1 MQGEIIMRSNQ
12 AQRARAS
19 SQRESVKLDGMRFF
33 TDEEFDERIA
43 RVRARI
49 ESAKLDAVIITNP
62 ENIYYLTGL
71 NHQGYFAY
79 TSLILPLENE
89 PVLIIR
95 AMEKAITRDMVVPS
109 VKFYPYSDGIEPPP
123 KPRDRQE
130 DITFSER
137 TGEPEGGGLMPSSMS
152 LGVSIHAGNGEDL
165 DYSAPVQVTC
175 QALKD
180 LGLASGRVAFE
191 KNSSFLP
198 YKTAEG
204 FVTRM
209 SDIRWSDAGDLINDC
224 RIVQSPAELE
234 CTRLAAGISDAMV
247 MSGVAMA
254 GPGVPNRDVAAII
267 YHTMIQ
273 RGGTYPAFVPLIR
286 STRTLDHEH
295 GTWDSDKLSSRDLLF
310 LEMSGCFWRYH
321 APVGRLVHIGEA
333 LGGSQRTSEICI
345 EAQLA
350 AADAIRPG
358 VTADSVY
365 QAWKR
370 CIDKAGL
377 DHYHRHHC
385 GYLVGI
391 GFPPSWS
398 GSGVPRGLRKG
409 SDMVIEEGM
418 AFHLMSWL
426 MRTGRGDAFLSDTVV
441 VTASGCEFLTSAP
454 RDLIVR

>member
-1 MQGEIIMRSNQ
+1 MKEANDRTEATPEST
-12 AQRARAS
+12 AR
-19 SQRESVKLDGMRFF
+19 DGLRFF
-33 TDEEFDERIA
+33 TDEEFEERIE
-43 RVRARI
+43 RVRQRI
-49 ESAKLDAVIITNP
+49 AGRGLDAVIITNP

-79 TSLILPLENE
+79 TSLILPIEGK
-89 PVLIIR
+89 PVLIMR
-95 AMEKAITRDMVVPS
+95 AMEKAITRDMVVPTVS
-109 VKFYPYSDGIEPPP
+109 FYPYSDGIEPL
-123 KPRDRQE
+123 PRATDPGE
-130 DITFSER
+130 DIRMSMP
-137 TGEPEGGGLMPSSMS
+137 TGEPEIGGLQPSSMS
-152 LGVSIHAGNGEDL
+152 LGVSIQGLGGEDRDL
-165 DYSAPVQVTC
+165 SAPVQATC
-175 QALKD
+175 SALSD
-180 LGLASGRVAFE
+180 LGLSKAAVAFE

-209 SDIRWSDAGDLINDC
+209 PDIRWSDAGDLVNDC
-224 RIVQSPAELE
+224 RIVQSEAELE
-234 CTRLAAGISDAMV
+234 CTRRAAKISDAMV
-247 MSGVAMA
+247 MSGIAMA
-254 GPGVPNRDVAAII
+254 GPGVPNRDVAAIV

-295 GTWDSDKLSSRDLLF
+295 GTWDSDTLSEHDLLF
-310 LEMSGCFWRYH
+310 LEMSGCYWRYH
-321 APVGRLVHIGEA
+321 APIGRLVHVGTA
-333 LGGSQRTSEICI
+333 TPGAARASSVCI

-350 AADAIRPG
+350 AAEALKPG

-370 CIDKAGL
+370 CIDKSGF

-398 GSGVPRGLRKG
+398 GSGVPRGLRNG
-409 SDMVIEEGM
+409 SDMIIEQGM

-426 MRTGRGDAFLSDTVV
+426 MRTGQGDAFLSDTVI
-441 VTASGCEFLTSAP
+441 VTGHGCEFLTEAP
-454 RDLIVR
+454 RSLTIR